1 MDDQLE
7 ALLDLLA
14 AISHD
19 LRNPLGT
26 ITVAA
31 SALTKSGEQRTRDH
45 AERIQRQASRMTKLI
60 EDLVDFASLQAG
72 RVALRRAP
80 HPVGALLAAT
90 HDMFT
95 SIAHERGVELVIEAA
110 DSLPSLDC
118 DAQRAVQALGSL
130 VASGLKVTSAG
141 GTIAIGAR
149 WRDRVELY
157 VRDGGPGGGT
167 PRGLAIARCLVD
179 AHGGLIWTESAP
191 LGGTTVYLCL

>member
-45 AERIQRQASRMTKLI
+45 AVRIQRQATRMTRLI
-60 EDLVDFASLQAG
+60 DDLVDFASLQAG
-72 RVALRRAP
+72 RVTLNRAP
-80 HPVGALLAAT
+80 HSVTSLLDTT
-90 HDMFT
+90 HELFGPL
-95 SIAHERGVELVIEAA
+95 AKERGIDLVVEAPIG
-110 DSLPSLDC
+110 LPVLEC

-130 VASGLKVTSAG
+130 VAAAFKVTGPGS
-141 GTIAIGAR
+141 TITIGAQL
-149 WRDRVELY
+149 RDRIELF

-167 PRGLAIARCLVD
+167 VRGLAIARCLVD
-179 AHGGLIWTESAP
+179 AHGGLLWTESTP